1 MYNNIGK
8 KIKGLAI
15 FSFAVGAIASF
26 IGGIVI
32 IAIASDSYYVEE
44 IGVFIGVMVMFLGPL
59 VFWILSF
66 FLYGFGELIENSRI
80 VAENSME
87 IAAGMRKPTTE
98 TENTVSQNQPAPTS
112 LSSEAQQRIMR
123 LNELKENNLIT
134 DEEYKNARNE
144 ILFK

>member
-8 KIKGLAI
+8 KIQGLAVI
-15 FSFAVGAIASF
+15 TFIVEAIASF
-26 IGGIVI
+26 IGGIII
-32 IAIASDSYYVEE
+32 IAIASDSYYVDE
-44 IGVFIGVMVMFLGPL
+44 IGIVIGVMVMFVGPL
-59 VFWILSF
+59 IFWVLSF

-87 IAAGMRKPTTE
+87 MAAGMRKPTQAAK
-98 TENTVSQNQPAPTS
+98 NTAPQNKPMPTS
-112 LSSEAQQRIMR
+112 LSSEAHQKIMR
-123 LNELKENNLIT
+123 LDELKEKNLIT